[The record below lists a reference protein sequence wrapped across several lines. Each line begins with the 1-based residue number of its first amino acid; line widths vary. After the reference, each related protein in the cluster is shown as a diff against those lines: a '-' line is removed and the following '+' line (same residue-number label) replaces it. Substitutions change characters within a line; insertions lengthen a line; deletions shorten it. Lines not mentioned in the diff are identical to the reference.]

1 MFERGWELLEA
12 FFGHEWSRPVRGT
25 VCAGMAFGLVA
36 LLHLSGALQSLER
49 STLDARF
56 GIAHRPAMADSSVV
70 LVTID
75 DASISFARTRMKVGW
90 PWPREYYGTLV
101 DYFREGGARAVVF
114 DVLFPEPD
122 FARATVS
129 ARQSDERFAT
139 AMAEAG
145 NVALAMQLTPSD
157 SLKNALASK
166 HSLTRSV
173 RPGLRVPAYNGALAP
188 IPSFQKGASAVGGV
202 NVRADGD
209 GVVRRVPL
217 AYRVADSLRVPNL
230 GIAGLQAGRGG
241 AEEGSI
247 LSDLPVG
254 PEGAFLLYWYGP
266 GGVDGVFGDQYVSI
280 RSLIVSAAQ
289 LELGQR
295 PQVPPGRFEGKTIIV
310 GGTAA
315 GLYDHH
321 STPVGVEGTS
331 VEREG
336 DYPGMEIFATF
347 LSNVRQEHYLQYVG
361 GVWPYLLMLVMA
373 AIGAGLIVVRPQR
386 LGLATLAMGGTGVL
400 YAGAAVGAFY
410 YLLWWIPV
418 VAPILALG
426 MGFAATSVVSYAVEG
441 RRRQEL
447 RSLFQRY
454 VSPQVVDELVQDPE
468 ALELGGKEVEGTVF
482 FSDIEGFTSVAEQ
495 LPPQAVVEELNEYFG
510 LATDVVLDHRAMVDK
525 FIGDAI
531 MAIFGAPIQDPDHAA
546 QACLAALKM
555 NRVLADHYSATADE
569 NRAAFRSRVGIHTGQ
584 IVVGNVGTEQ
594 RVDYT
599 AIGDAV
605 NVAAR
610 LEQANKQYGTRV
622 LVSEATYE
630 QAETA
635 IEARELDLLRVTG
648 KDEPLRVFEVLAPV
662 GELSDRQEE
671 LRDTFEA
678 GLDAY
683 RSQRWVRARRA
694 FAEILREEPD
704 DGPALLY
711 QQRVEERAGE
721 TLPSNWKG
729 VHEMSAGK

>member
-1 MFERGWELLEA
+1 MFDRTLAYLSAFLGEGWTPLTRALSCT
-12 FFGHEWSRPVRGT
+12 GV
-25 VCAGMAFGLVA
+25 AFGLVA
-36 LLHLSGALQSLER
+36 VLHLSGILQPLER

-56 GIAHRPAMADSSVV
+56 ALANRPAMVDSSIV

-75 DASISFARTRMKVGW
+75 DASISFARNRMKVGW

-101 DYFREGGARAVVF
+101 DYFREGGARAVIF

-129 ARQSDERFAT
+129 ARQSDDRFAA
-139 AMAEAG
+139 AMDKAG
-145 NVALAMQLTPSD
+145 NVALAMQFTPTD
-157 SLKNALASK
+157 TVKNPLASD
-166 HSLTRSV
+166 HALSRQPRS
-173 RPGLRVPAYNGALAP
+173 RLRVPTYDGALAP
-188 IPSFQKGASAVGGV
+188 IASFQEGADAVGGV
-202 NVRADGD
+202 NVRTDGD
-209 GVVRRVPL
+209 GVVRRLPL
-217 AYRVADSLRVPNL
+217 AYQLSDSLLVPNL
-230 GIAGLQAGRGG
+230 GLAGLRAGRPGDEAASTLG
-241 AEEGSI
+241 T
-247 LSDLPVG
+247 LPLG
-254 PEGAFLLYWYGP
+254 PEKSFLLYWYGP

-289 LELGQR
+289 LKLGQR
-295 PQVPPGRFEGKTIIV
+295 PQVPPRRFAGKTIIV

-315 GLYDHH
+315 GLYDRH
-321 STPVGVEGTS
+321 STPVGVAGTS
-331 VEREG
+331 LEGEG

-347 LSNVRQEHYLQYVG
+347 LSNVQQEHYLQHFG
-361 GVWPYLLMLVMA
+361 GAWPYLLVLMMA
-373 AIGAGLIVVRPQR
+373 AIGAGLVVVRPQR
-386 LGLATLAMGGTGVL
+386 LGLATLAMVGTGGV
-400 YAGAAVGAFY
+400 YVGVSVAAFY
-410 YLLWWIPV
+410 HLLWWIPI
-418 VAPILALG
+418 VAPALALVT
-426 MGFAATSVVSYAVEG
+426 GFSTTSLVSYAVEG

-454 VSPQVVDELVQDPE
+454 VSPQVVDEVVEGPD
-468 ALELGGKEVEGTVF
+468 ALELGGKEVEATVF

-531 MAIFGAPIQDPDHAA
+531 MAIFGAPVQDADHAA
-546 QACLAALKM
+546 QACLAALEM
-555 NRVLADHYSATADE
+555 NRELADHYSADAGAG
-569 NRAAFRSRVGIHTGQ
+569 RAAFRSRIGIHTGQ

-622 LVSEATYE
+622 LVSEATFQ
-630 QAETA
+630 QAQSA

-648 KDEPLRVFEVLAPV
+648 KEEPLRIYEVLAPA
-662 GELSDRQEE
+662 GELSDRQQE

-678 GLDAY
+678 GLEAY
-683 RSQRWVRARRA
+683 RSQRWVRARQA
-694 FAEILREEPD
+694 FAEILRADPE
-704 DGPALLY
+704 DGPAALY

-721 TLPSNWKG
+721 SLPSNWKG
-729 VHEMSAGK
+729 IHEMTAGK